1 MTDTPQFNIKNGKSS
16 DIVNNFI
23 SYDSRNFNSQKYI
36 DKYKKSMSD
45 GNKIL
50 IEGKNFPSKI
60 NNVNSSIASYKSV
73 QKTFEH

>member
-50 IEGKNFPSKI
+50 IEGRNFPSKI

>member
-73 QKTFEH
+73 QKTFGH

>member
-45 GNKIL
+45 GNKFL

>member
-50 IEGKNFPSKI
+50 IEGRNFPSKI
-60 NNVNSSIASYKSV
+60 NNVNSSNASYKSV

>member
-50 IEGKNFPSKI
+50 IEGRNFPSKI
-60 NNVNSSIASYKSV
+60 NNVNSSNVSYKSV